1 MDPATAA
8 LNLATEVVKLIN
20 KIYDDTPPEE
30 REANLRRWYDFL
42 DKLDALFDGPTNG
55 GG

>member
-8 LNLATEVVKLIN
+8 LNLATEVVRLIN
-20 KIYDDTPPEE
+20 KIYDDTPAEE

-42 DKLDALFDGPTNG
+42 DRVGRLFDGV
-55 GG
+55 